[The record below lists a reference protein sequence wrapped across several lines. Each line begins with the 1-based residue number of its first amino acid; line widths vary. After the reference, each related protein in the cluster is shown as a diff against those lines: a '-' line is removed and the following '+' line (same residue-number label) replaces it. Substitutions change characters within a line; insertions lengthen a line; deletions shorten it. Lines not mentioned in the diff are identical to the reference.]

1 MDGRRE
7 LVRSLEDR
15 VTRNRVA
22 DLAFASGLA
31 LGLVLLFVFGFFDV
45 RDRVVGHNDFTYTWA
60 GARTVVDGG
69 NPYEPSAWLGTAARY
84 GTTTPRETVFGYPP
98 WIALAALPFALL
110 PVPIA
115 SGIWTFGGMALA
127 ALALRLL
134 LRGLDPAPPLV
145 HFLSGLALFAS
156 QPGSANMWSG
166 QWTFVLLAVL
176 VMAVVAVRERRR
188 GPLVAAFLLTTK
200 PQLVVF
206 AFPALARAANA
217 RWGPRYLALAT
228 VPPAIAIAI
237 GWLAFPGWL
246 EAWRTKLFEQRLAV
260 QPPTTLANGLGDLIG
275 PLGAVI
281 AAGLVLALVGAGLAF
296 TPRGDAFLAVWLAIS
311 ATAPIYSWSYDHL
324 LLIVPLVIA
333 TAVVGRRSRRAGVTF
348 AAVGFGAFLIV
359 PVLLYVVAD
368 ARQNES
374 FNIFVPLTVAVGC
387 IAVLWRQ
394 RAEITPA

>member
-1 MDGRRE
+1 M
-7 LVRSLEDR
+7 RSVQDR
-15 VTRNRVA
+15 VTGQRLA
-22 DLAFASGLA
+22 DLALVSGLA
-31 LGLVLLFVFGFFDV
+31 LGLAILALFGFFDV

-60 GARTVVDGG
+60 GARTFVDGG
-69 NPYEPSAWLGTAARY
+69 NPYEPAAWLGTAERY
-84 GTTTPRETVFGYPP
+84 GTTTPRESVFGYPP
-98 WIALAALPFALL
+98 WIALAAVPFALL

-127 ALALRLL
+127 ALALRAL
-134 LRGLDPAPPLV
+134 LRSLAPDPPLV

-156 QPGSANMWSG
+156 QPGTANMWSG

-176 VMAVVAVRERRR
+176 AMAIVAVREHRR
-188 GPLVAAFLLTTK
+188 GPLLATFLLTTK
-200 PQLVVF
+200 PQLFLF
-206 AFPALARAANA
+206 AFPALARAAFA
-217 RWGPRYLALAT
+217 RWGLRYLALAA
-228 VPPAIAIAI
+228 VPPAVAIAI
-237 GWLAFPGWL
+237 GWLVFPGWL

-275 PLGAVI
+275 PFGAVI
-281 AAGLVLALVGAGLAF
+281 AAVVVLALVGAGLAF

-348 AAVGFGAFLIV
+348 AAVAFAAFLIV

-374 FNIFVPLTVAVGC
+374 FNIFVPLAVTVSC
-387 IAVLWRQ
+387 IAALWQQ
-394 RAEITPA
+394 RREVTPA

>member
-1 MDGRRE
+1 M
-7 LVRSLEDR
+7 
-15 VTRNRVA
+15 TRQRLA

-31 LGLVLLFVFGFFDV
+31 LGLVVLFLFGFFDL
-45 RDRVVGHNDFTYTWA
+45 RDRVLDHNDFTYTWA
-60 GARTVVDGG
+60 GARTIVDGG
-69 NPYEPSAWLGTAARY
+69 NPYEPADWLGTIGRY
-84 GTTTPRETVFGYPP
+84 HTTPAHEMVFGYPP
-98 WIALAALPFALL
+98 WIALAAVPIAVL

-115 SGIWTFGGMALA
+115 SGLWTFGGMAAA
-127 ALALRLL
+127 ALALRML
-134 LRGLDPAPPLV
+134 LRTLAPDPPLA

-156 QPGSANMWSG
+156 QPGSANVWSG
-166 QWTFVLLAVL
+166 QWTFILLAVL
-176 VMAVVAVRERRR
+176 AATVPAIRTR
-188 GPLVAAFLLTTK
+188 GRAALLATFLLTTK

-206 AFPALARAANA
+206 ALPAFARAALA
-217 RWGPRYLALAT
+217 RWGPRYLALAAL
-228 VPPAIAIAI
+228 PPLIAIAI
-237 GWLAFPGWL
+237 GWIAFPGWL

-275 PLGAVI
+275 PLGPVI
-281 AAGLVLALVGAGLAF
+281 AAGLVLALVGSGLAF

-311 ATAPIYSWSYDHL
+311 ATTPIYSWSYDHL

-333 TAVVGRRSRRAGVTF
+333 TAVVGRRSRHAGVTF
-348 AAVGFGAFLIV
+348 AAVAFGAFLIV

-394 RAEITPA
+394 RSEITPA